1 MELYFWFF
9 KMDGDNPPPR
19 SLHSTSDISWEVE
32 GVPPPKFPPR
42 KKKKLA
48 RKKGLFNG
56 SWWSKSPSN
65 GLNSLG
71 EGE

>member
-1 MELYFWFF
+1 
-9 KMDGDNPPPR
+9 MDGANPPPR
-19 SLHSTSDISWEVE
+19 SLHSTSRNVSLVRDLDISWE
-32 GVPPPKFPPR
+32 VPPPKFPPR

-48 RKKGLFNG
+48 RKRAFLMDHGG
-56 SWWSKSPSN
+56 PSN